1 MKNRFLI
8 LLIIVLLVLAG
19 FFVYTK
25 VSGENS
31 FLSTVSKLL
40 FNVKSNDEVV
50 AEVNGEKIYLSDVA
64 LHYFS
69 SVVAYKIQKEEIKK
83 NFGEEGLKELS
94 KYEPDPMKS
103 LNSIID
109 NKLLVQYAKSKGYRE
124 DEEYLKN
131 LVSEQKK
138 WFHYELNGLPPDINF
153 DPVSKKLFDEAS
165 KLIKDM
171 VRKSGLSEEEFFNK
185 KYIPT
190 LKDAAIVHSMFKDLE
205 KSIKIPEPTEEEIE
219 EYMKK
224 YKGTVTFMKLAY
236 DSYREA
242 EREKNLIEK
251 SSNPEGEM
259 LKRASKVDYM
269 NFSKMEELP
278 PWLKNAIKEDREPT
292 YFEIAEYNG
301 KYYLVCILEV
311 KKPPSLKELKEF
323 IIEDIKRRKLNE
335 EREKLRSKLID
346 ELRSKG
352 DIKILNKEKVINLKN
367 EIP

>member
-1 MKNRFLI
+1 MKNKFLI
-8 LLIIVLLVLAG
+8 LFIVVLIVLTGIFIYEKSLNPPKD
-19 FFVYTK
+19 T
-25 VSGENS
+25 
-31 FLSTVSKLL
+31 
-40 FNVKSNDEVV
+40 KSNNEVV

-69 SVVAYKIQKEEIKK
+69 SVVAYKIQMEEIKK
-83 NFGEEGLKELS
+83 NFGEEGLEELS

-171 VRKSGLSEEEFFNK
+171 VRKSGLSEEELFNK

-205 KSIKIPEPTEEEIE
+205 KNISDEEKE
-219 EYMKK
+219 
-224 YKGTVTFMKLAY
+224 KL
-236 DSYREA
+236 
-242 EREKNLIEK
+242 
-251 SSNPEGEM
+251 
-259 LKRASKVDYM
+259 
-269 NFSKMEELP
+269 
-278 PWLKNAIKEDREPT
+278 
-292 YFEIAEYNG
+292 
-301 KYYLVCILEV
+301 
-311 KKPPSLKELKEF
+311 
-323 IIEDIKRRKLNE
+323 
-335 EREKLRSKLID
+335 REKLID
-346 ELRSKG
+346 KLRSRG
-352 DIKILNKEKVINLKN
+352 NIKILNKEKVINLKN